1 MPFPFIHR
9 DQVVVQRTVAVGFLD
24 VEGTGLDGGGDL
36 EKEDRVKKDGSQYYW
51 GR

>member
-1 MPFPFIHR
+1 MPLPFIHR

-36 EKEDRVKKDGSQYYW
+36 EKLYFPRFPPLSCG
-51 GR
+51 